1 MSRYLKF
8 SLVISF
14 LLFLFLGCSDKPFSK
29 DDLPSY
35 SKAFNINAN
44 PNKDLSEALAQAK
57 KDWRKVLIE
66 AGGDWCKWCGTF
78 DNFMDENQDI
88 TKKLHENFVFV
99 KIYYGK
105 GINKQGQALL
115 SQFPKITETPFFF
128 VLDSNATLLEIV
140 KSTNIERGYGY
151 NKDKVLSFL
160 NKHTIK

>member
-1 MSRYLKF
+1 MIIFKVILKFIIGVFMSRYLKF
-8 SLVISF
+8 SFVISF

-57 KDWRKVLIE
+57 KDGRKVLIE

-105 GINKQGQALL
+105 GK
-115 SQFPKITETPFFF
+115 
-128 VLDSNATLLEIV
+128 
-140 KSTNIERGYGY
+140 KSTYIPLNDLKLWNRPETTRQ
-151 NKDKVLSFL
+151 KDGVSAISYVCRFICYFNSFY
-160 NKHTIK
+160 